1 MHIQPVRSLL
11 ASAFLMLTACGSAL
25 SVSPSS
31 APTVAVSTQQSALE
45 VAQQPCGFRF
55 SRTDLPH
62 YTSGGST
69 GSALYASNGS
79 GLAVGDLTGDGQP
92 DLVFGNIIGTVTVY
106 VNEGNFV
113 FTPIPT
119 TLTDVRSLAIVDA
132 DGDGTRELYATRR
145 FAPPIVGRLSDG
157 EFSYEPIPNVYSA
170 FYAMGWQDLNR
181 DGVLD
186 VVFGTYDN
194 EQLQQQG
201 LIFQTRGGGGVFVY
215 TQTKAGFTPQ
225 RLNQAA
231 QALAIAFPDLDQ
243 DGRIDLLVGNDFNE
257 PDAAWTITD
266 QGYTPVA
273 PFAQTTENTM
283 SLDYVDYDNNGIFD
297 LYATDMKPYDQN
309 VATMAR
315 WLPAMVKLTRPLTAD
330 DPQYTENT
338 LQTWDGSRWQNRA
351 YDLQLDA
358 TGWSWSAKF
367 ADLDNNGW
375 QDLYVV
381 NGMKATDLLSYLP
394 SNELAEDDMLFVT
407 DNSER
412 YELVDRGIS
421 QTGSGR
427 AATMADLDN
436 DGDLDVVVNPIDG
449 AAQLYRNELC
459 QTGSIAVTLVDP
471 TSANRDAVG
480 AIVTVAA
487 NQQTLTRSI
496 QVSSGYLSGQP
507 TTAHFGLGNTQAIE
521 RITITWPDGKQSE
534 VTGITANTHYTITRK
549 DAP

>member
-215 TQTKAGFTPQ
+215 TQMKAGFTPQ

-480 AIVTVAA
+480 AIVTVSA
-487 NQQTLTRSI
+487 NQHRLTRSI

-534 VTGITANTHYTITRK
+534 VTGITANMHYTITRK

>member
-92 DLVFGNIIGTVTVY
+92 DLVLGNIIGTVTVY

-215 TQTKAGFTPQ
+215 TQMKAGFTPQ

-480 AIVTVAA
+480 AIVTVSA
-487 NQQTLTRSI
+487 NQHRLTRSI

-534 VTGITANTHYTITRK
+534 VTGITANMHYTITRK

>member
-215 TQTKAGFTPQ
+215 TQMKAGFTPQ

-487 NQQTLTRSI
+487 NQHRLTRSI

>member
-92 DLVFGNIIGTVTVY
+92 DLVLGNIIGTVTVY

-215 TQTKAGFTPQ
+215 TQMKAGFTPQ

-487 NQQTLTRSI
+487 NQHRLTRSI

-534 VTGITANTHYTITRK
+534 VTGITANMHYTITRK

>member
-92 DLVFGNIIGTVTVY
+92 DLVLGNIIGTVTVY

-283 SLDYVDYDNNGIFD
+283 SLDYGDYDNNGIFD

-480 AIVTVAA
+480 AIVTVSA
-487 NQQTLTRSI
+487 NQHRLTRSI

-534 VTGITANTHYTITRK
+534 VTGITANMHYTITRK

>member
-1 MHIQPVRSLL
+1 
-11 ASAFLMLTACGSAL
+11 
-25 SVSPSS
+25 
-31 APTVAVSTQQSALE
+31 
-45 VAQQPCGFRF
+45 
-55 SRTDLPH
+55 
-62 YTSGGST
+62 
-69 GSALYASNGS
+69 
-79 GLAVGDLTGDGQP
+79 VGDLTGDGQP

-436 DGDLDVVVNPIDG
+436 DGDMDVVVNPIDG

-480 AIVTVAA
+480 AIVTVSA
-487 NQQTLTRSI
+487 NQHRLTRSI

-534 VTGITANTHYTITRK
+534 VTGITANMHYTITRK